1 MKRKILRGLKDLE
14 ELFNLTYKDEVEVL
28 KDEEDFESLGDEK
41 YLNHEDMEAR
51 LYWAFCRPNGSREE
65 QIADEEPL
73 VSIMAFNHSKL
84 PALKRFQLLH
94 NDVIKN
100 DNLRVKIRNR
110 TRMLFRSLVDDDFTE
125 LNKVLDLVPVFL
137 PVAIDQLKTGRKWN
151 DIVAEEIEATK
162 FLEKATD
169 FIDDSL
175 LEALYFKLQSF
186 EEFDQGDLK
195 EYLEKIISIKE
206 SVHKI
211 ILDYYQEKAMEWIED
226 CGLHILQ
233 KKGLEKLVSKLG

>member
-1 MKRKILRGLKDLE
+1 ME
-14 ELFNLTYKDEVEVL
+14 ELFNLTYKDEVELL
-28 KDEEDFESLGDEK
+28 KDEENFEALGDEK

-94 NDVIKN
+94 NDVIKE

-110 TRMLFRSLVDDDFTE
+110 TRMLFRSLVDDDFRE

-151 DIVAEEIEATK
+151 DIVADEIEATK
-162 FLEKATD
+162 FLEKAKD
-169 FIDDSL
+169 YIDDTL
-175 LEALYFKLQSF
+175 LEALYFKLQGF
-186 EEFDQGDLK
+186 EEFDHSELK
-195 EYLEKIISIKE
+195 EYLEKLISIKE
-206 SVHKI
+206 SVHRI
-211 ILDYYQEKAMEWIED
+211 ILDYYQKKALEWIED
-226 CGLHILQ
+226 SDLHILQ
-233 KKGLEKLVSKLG
+233 KKGLEKLVGKLG